1 MSDRLS
7 RGVQLGNSLWQLRKQ
22 VARALWHYRCVHIS
36 VDQPFE
42 WRSGR
47 HAPVYVDLRAA
58 LAHVPVRQRIVEGLI
73 ALAEPIRERVG
84 SGGEGRRLVVL
95 GIATGGIPYGVL
107 VADRLSLPFG
117 YVRPEPKPYG
127 LRRQVEGLTPRAT
140 DHILLVEELISTGSA
155 VLQAIKGLRHA
166 ITSAHSPLLSISVV
180 TVFSYAFRETQD
192 RLRKEGISVSAL
204 LTFPELL
211 MIGWQ
216 EKDITHITYEQL
228 RRWHNDPEHWQPTR
242 TLPY

>member
-7 RGVQLGNSLWQLRKQ
+7 QGVQPGNSLWQIRKQ

-36 VDQPFE
+36 LDQPFE

-47 HAPVYVDLRAA
+47 RAPVYVDLRAG
-58 LAHVPVRQRIVEGLI
+58 LAHVPVRQRIVEGLV
-73 ALAEPIRERVG
+73 ALAEPIKERVG
-84 SGGEGRRLVVL
+84 EERLVVL
-95 GIATGGIPYGVL
+95 GVATGGIPYGVL
-107 VADRLSLPFG
+107 VADRLALPFG
-117 YVRPEPKPYG
+117 YVRPEPKAYG

-155 VLQAIKGLRHA
+155 VLQAIEGLRNGVA
-166 ITSAHSPLLSISVV
+166 SEGGRLPISVL
-180 TVFSYAFRETQD
+180 TVFSYAFTETQE

-211 MIGWQ
+211 MTGWQ

-228 RRWHNDPEHWQPTR
+228 RRWHNDPEHWQPVR